1 MNSCTSVWQQ
11 RSSEIHIQVHSPWE
25 EMDAVAATQTRGLCP
40 NIEIKALC
48 FGRMSWT
55 KTSIEVPWY
64 SLKILKKTL
73 KSFKHW
79 GGKNHI
85 DYKNKIKHLTMTSS
99 TLEEAADMECPNQK
113 EWRARKLKGC
123 PQCSPLV
130 GGSGSQVQ
138 LFEWA
143 GEQTGNSNHNFLAT
157 ENTHLKAKAQP
168 GGRKS
173 LERTIINRK
182 ISERNAIHF
191 TISSRQWKG
200 ERERN
205 QAPVNGSVS
214 GRWAVVF
221 DKCHSSLLR
230 GFLHEE
236 GEITDSRDPS
246 RGSGCMTQVCLGM
259 PVSWQQGA

>member
-1 MNSCTSVWQQ
+1 
-11 RSSEIHIQVHSPWE
+11 
-25 EMDAVAATQTRGLCP
+25 
-40 NIEIKALC
+40 
-48 FGRMSWT
+48 
-55 KTSIEVPWY
+55 
-64 SLKILKKTL
+64 
-73 KSFKHW
+73 
-79 GGKNHI
+79 
-85 DYKNKIKHLTMTSS
+85 
-99 TLEEAADMECPNQK
+99 MECPNQK

-123 PQCSPLV
+123 PQHSPLV
-130 GGSGSQVQ
+130 GGLGSQVQ
-138 LFEWA
+138 LFERA

-157 ENTHLKAKAQP
+157 ENTHLKAKALP
-168 GGRKS
+168 GRRKS
-173 LERTIINRK
+173 LERTIINQK

-191 TISSRQWKG
+191 TISSRQRKG

-246 RGSGCMTQVCLGM
+246 RGSGCMKQVCLGM
-259 PVSWQQGA
+259 PVPWQQGAYRISPQTEKQFWHLQSSSLS